1 MTEETADT
9 AETAG
14 TAETAERVQRAEPS
28 AGELDTGRAVVMLR
42 DVGVRRCTTG
52 QVILDGIDWT
62 VRAGEHWAL
71 LGANGAGKTT
81 LLRLLGALMHPTTGT
96 VEVLGS
102 RLGRVDV
109 RELRA
114 RIGHVTS
121 AQRVPQDL
129 DGRTV
134 VLTGHTGT
142 VQPLWRS
149 YDDEVR
155 GRAEALLAELEIKEL
170 AERPYGVCSGGQR
183 ARILIAR
190 ALMAEPALLL
200 LDEPFNALDLPS
212 REDLVE
218 ALHHLAE
225 GRPRLATVTVTH
237 HLEELSPAVG
247 HALLLREGRTLARGP
262 VEEVLT
268 GPWLTGCF
276 GRPIAVNRHEGRW
289 WAYADRPNR
298 REA

>member
-1 MTEETADT
+1 MAGQTDT
-9 AETAG
+9 S
-14 TAETAERVQRAEPS
+14 RVDEHGA
-28 AGELDTGRAVVMLR
+28 AVLRLR
-42 DVGVRRCTTG
+42 DVSVRRHTTD
-52 QVILDGIDWT
+52 QLILDGVDWT
-62 VRAGEHWAL
+62 VRPGEHWAL

-114 RIGHVTS
+114 RIGQVGS

-129 DGRTV
+129 TAHAV
-134 VLTGHTGT
+134 VLTGHSGT
-142 VQPLWRS
+142 VQPLWRT

-155 GRAEALLAELEIKEL
+155 LRAHDLLVELGVKEL
-170 AERPYGVCSGGQR
+170 ADRPYGVCSGGQR

-190 ALMAEPALLL
+190 ALMADPALLL

-218 ALHHLAE
+218 AMHQLAE
-225 GRPRLATVTVTH
+225 GRRQLATVTVTH
-237 HLEELSPAVG
+237 HLEELFPAVSHG
-247 HALLLREGRTLARGP
+247 LLLREGRVLSQGAVDG
-262 VEEVLT
+262 VLT
-268 GPWLTGCF
+268 DSLLTACF
-276 GRPIAVNRHEGRW
+276 GRDVTVSRRDGRW
-289 WAYADRPNR
+289 SAYSGGRGHA
-298 REA
+298 

>member
-1 MTEETADT
+1 
-9 AETAG
+9 
-14 TAETAERVQRAEPS
+14 
-28 AGELDTGRAVVMLR
+28 
-42 DVGVRRCTTG
+42 
-52 QVILDGIDWT
+52 
-62 VRAGEHWAL
+62 
-71 LGANGAGKTT
+71 
-81 LLRLLGALMHPTTGT
+81 MHPTTGT
-96 VEVLGS
+96 VEVLGG
-102 RLGRVDV
+102 RLGRIDV

-129 DGRTV
+129 AAHTV

-142 VQPLWRS
+142 VQPLWKM

-155 GRAEALLAELEIKEL
+155 QRAHELLAELEIKEL
-170 AERPYGVCSGGQR
+170 ADRPYGVCSGGQR

-218 ALHHLAE
+218 AMHRLAE

-237 HLEELSPAVG
+237 HLEELSPAVS
-247 HALLLREGRTLARGP
+247 HALLLREGRILARGP
-262 VEEVLT
+262 VAEVLT
-268 GPWLTGCF
+268 GSWLTACF

-289 WAYADRPNR
+289 WAYSAPQG
-298 REA
+298 

>member
-1 MTEETADT
+1 MTE
-9 AETAG
+9 G
-14 TAETAERVQRAEPS
+14 TTEREPVQL
-28 AGELDTGRAVVMLR
+28 GAVVSLQ
-42 DVGVRRCTTG
+42 DVSVRRFTSD
-52 QVILDGIDWT
+52 QVILDGVDWT
-62 VRAGEHWAL
+62 VRPGEHWAL

-81 LLRLLGALMHPTTGT
+81 LLRLLGALMHPTTGS
-96 VEVLGS
+96 VEVLGG
-102 RLGRVDV
+102 RLGRIDV

-129 DGRTV
+129 AAHTV

-142 VQPLWRS
+142 VQPLWRM

-155 GRAEALLAELEIKEL
+155 QRAHELLAELEIKEL
-170 AERPYGVCSGGQR
+170 ADRPYGVCSGGQR

-218 ALHHLAE
+218 AMHRLAE

-237 HLEELSPAVG
+237 HLEELSPAVS
-247 HALLLREGRTLARGP
+247 HALLLREGRILARGP
-262 VEEVLT
+262 VAEVLT
-268 GPWLTGCF
+268 GSWLTACF

-289 WAYADRPNR
+289 WAYSAPQG
-298 REA
+298 